1 MKTGYIILG
10 VILATGTVAC
20 AKPEKEATETPELAT
35 TTEEQGMTDSGENT
49 PEAFE
54 IAPGLTAKILQ
65 NWSFRFYCWQLWS
78 SLWSRRGWR
87 SG

>member
-20 AKPEKEATETPELAT
+20 AKPEKEATETPEPAT

-54 IAPGLTAKILQ
+54 IAPGLTAKPTS
-65 NWSFRFYCWQLWS
+65 NAGATAGFCCAWFGSPPE
-78 SLWSRRGWR
+78 G
-87 SG
+87 